1 MDKSIIRMVAS
12 RGSEEVGMRRYCLIG
27 TELQFFK
34 MKSVLKIDNSNIC
47 ATELQP

>member
-12 RGSEEVGMRRYCLIG
+12 RGSEEVGMRRCLIG

-34 MKSVLKIDNSNIC
+34 MKMVLKIDNSNIC
-47 ATELQP
+47 ATERQP